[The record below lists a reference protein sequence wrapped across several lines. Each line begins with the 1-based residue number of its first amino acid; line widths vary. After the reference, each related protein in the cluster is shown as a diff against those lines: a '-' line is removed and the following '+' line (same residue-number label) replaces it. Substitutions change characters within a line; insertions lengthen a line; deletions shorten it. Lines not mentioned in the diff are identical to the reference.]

1 MAFDD
6 IYDDGRASFEE
17 LIAEGEYESNKELI
31 LAGFKTFQK
40 KYVYK
45 NVVIQMIIVVIALAS
60 QIIGILSAPAGQ
72 DVSFSFLMIVV
83 CVVLGGYILF
93 RPSNTYKKLR
103 SSLSELE
110 GCRYK
115 TEVYTN
121 KIVIS
126 TLYDPYIEE
135 KDTEEKTDIEN
146 SEETKADSE
155 KSEEDELPP
164 ATVIHLD
171 NGAVEI
177 VECSDKFLV
186 YVKNVNVFVIPRD
199 AFKPYDAGQIKDR
212 LSNIMGVR
220 YKAE

>member
-60 QIIGILSAPAGQ
+60 QIIGILSAPAGT

-103 SSLSELE
+103 SSLGELE

-115 TEVYTN
+115 AEIYTN

-135 KDTEEKTDIEN
+135 KVIEDNSDSVDGEKTEN
-146 SEETKADSE
+146 DSE
-155 KSEEDELPP
+155 KNEEDELPP